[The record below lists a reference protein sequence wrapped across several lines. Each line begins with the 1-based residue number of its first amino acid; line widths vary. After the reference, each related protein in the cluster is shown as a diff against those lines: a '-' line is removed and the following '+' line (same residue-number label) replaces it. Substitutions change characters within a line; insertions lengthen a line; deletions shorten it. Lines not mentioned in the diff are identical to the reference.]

1 MKALL
6 DALKAIGNAR
16 LAAMGAV
23 ALGLLALLAVMI
35 LRAGSSDQMALL
47 YGDLDPREAG
57 QIVDQLGHRHVPYR
71 IAGGGAQ
78 ILIPADQVAENRML
92 LAKDGLPSGGSIGY
106 ELFDRADGYLF
117 STFQQKISETRAME
131 GELSRT
137 IRAIRGIRGARVHLV
152 LPSRE
157 PFAREQQEAEASVM
171 LTMVGAQ
178 RLDKEGVQAILNLVA
193 AAVSGLRAHNIA
205 VIDARGDLLARAGEP
220 VSALTQAATA
230 DDIRRAT
237 ELRLARA
244 DEEMLEKTLGPG
256 RVRSEASERMDFD
269 KVNETKESFDPEAQV
284 TRSTQTVNS
293 TSKTTEASQ
302 TVTAQNNLPNA
313 DLGNQNNGSQ
323 EGRQEET
330 TNYEIGKTVRTL
342 IREQPRVDR
351 ISLGVMVDGT
361 DQPGADGKPVWQPR
375 AAEDLDRITALV
387 KSAIGFDEKRGD
399 QVNVVSMRFVADEIA
414 VPESSGLL
422 GMHLEK
428 PDFMHLAQTAL
439 FGVIGLLALLLVLR
453 PMVARLT
460 ALGHPGFALAD
471 GTGSAALS
479 HGGGYEGGIP
489 VVGAPSGLPAL
500 PPPGPLTNALTA
512 ASRSAAQASATQL
525 EDEAMIS
532 LSQIEGQMRA
542 SSLRKLSEIVGKH
555 PDETLTIMR
564 GWMAQENG

>member
-6 DALKAIGNAR
+6 DGLRALGAAR

-57 QIVDQLGHRHVPYR
+57 QIVDQLNHRHVPYR
-71 IAGGGAQ
+71 IGAGGAQ

-106 ELFDRADGYLF
+106 ELFDRGDSYLF
-117 STFQQKISETRAME
+117 SAFQQKISETRAME
-131 GELSRT
+131 GELART
-137 IRAIRGIRGARVHLV
+137 IRVIHGIRAARVHLV
-152 LPSRE
+152 LPGRE
-157 PFAREQQEAEASVM
+157 PFAREQQEAQASIM

-193 AAVSGLRAHNIA
+193 AAVPGLRAHNIA
-205 VIDARGDLLARAGEP
+205 VVDSRGDLLARAGQP
-220 VSALTQAATA
+220 VSQLTEAASA
-230 DDIRRAT
+230 DGIRQAT

-244 DEEMLEKTLGPG
+244 VEEMLEKTLGPG
-256 RVRSEASERMDFD
+256 RVRAEASVRMDFD
-269 KVNETKESFDPEAQV
+269 KVNETKELYDPDGQV

-293 TSKTTEASQ
+293 TSKTTEATQ
-302 TVTAQNNLPNA
+302 AVTAQNNLPNA
-313 DLGNQNNGSQ
+313 DAGAPNNGSQ

-342 IREQPRVDR
+342 IREQPRIDR

-361 DQPGADGKPVWQPR
+361 DQPGPDGKTVWQPR
-375 AAEDLDRITALV
+375 SAEDLEHLTALV
-387 KSAIGFDEKRGD
+387 KTSIGFDEKRGD
-399 QVNVVSMRFVADEIA
+399 QVNVVSMRFVADDVA

-422 GMHLEK
+422 GLHLEK

-460 ALGHPGFALAD
+460 AL
-471 GTGSAALS
+471 
-479 HGGGYEGGIP
+479 
-489 VVGAPSGLPAL
+489 APSGLALAGGTGGTAIAHAGGLYPGGIPAVGVPSGMAAL
-500 PPPGPLTNALTA
+500 PAPGMQASALTA
-512 ASRSAAQASATQL
+512 AQL

-542 SSLRKLSEIVGKH
+542 SSLRKLSDIVGKH